1 MNLLI
6 LIASLLAIAF
16 FIMNLVKAKRDGRLT
31 SYLRDL
37 LVIFLGFI
45 MTIGIVVIA
54 VKVLPRVFM

>member
-16 FIMNLVKAKRDGRLT
+16 FIMNLVKAKRDGRLS

-45 MTIGIVVIA
+45 MTLGIVFIA

>member
-45 MTIGIVVIA
+45 MTLGIVLIA

>member
-45 MTIGIVVIA
+45 MTLGIVFIA

>member
-16 FIMNLVKAKRDGRLT
+16 FIMNLVKAKRDGRLS

-45 MTIGIVVIA
+45 MTLGIVLIA